1 MFFVVVL
8 YIAIARFKCDEDYR
22 EENEGKY
29 SYIFNQ
35 IIF

>member
-1 MFFVVVL
+1 MFSVVFF
-8 YIAIARFKCDEDYR
+8 YIAIATFKSDEDYR

-29 SYIFNQ
+29 SDIFNQ